1 MPPAALP
8 RIAIALGDP
17 AGIGPEIALKAALDP
32 TVRAICRPILFGDRS
47 VLDTQAHAC
56 ALAPRVQSIT
66 SPSDAAS
73 VQDDAI
79 ALIER
84 VQFKPGELKLGEL
97 AAAHGL
103 AALDSARTAIEA
115 ALRGEVDA
123 VVAAPMTET
132 AIKMAGIEFDGYP
145 SFVARCTN
153 TPIEDAFLMICFDR
167 DGNGGREMRIVHTTL
182 HVSLRHAIEL
192 VTRERVLHSIQAA
205 NTALKRIGITAPRI
219 AVSGLNPHAS
229 EGGLFGDEERLVIE
243 PAIADAKAQGIV
255 ADGPFGADTIF
266 HKPGFDACVVMT
278 HDQGHVAAKSLAIDR
293 TAGLTIGTPI
303 LFSSVAHG
311 SAYDIAGQNKAS
323 PRAVIEAIRRLVGA
337 SAVQSG

>member
-1 MPPAALP
+1 MPQKILP
-8 RIAIALGDP
+8 RIALALGDP

-32 TVRAICRPILFGDRS
+32 SVRAICRPILFGDRS
-47 VLDTQAHAC
+47 VLDTHARAC
-56 ALAPRVQSIT
+56 ALAPRVQGIT
-66 SPSDAAS
+66 HPADAAS
-73 VQDDAI
+73 VQEGAI

-84 VQFKPGELKLGEL
+84 AQFKPGELKLGEL

-103 AALDSARTAIEA
+103 AALDSARAAIEA

-132 AIKMAGIEFDGYP
+132 AIRMAGIEFDGYP
-145 SFVARCTN
+145 SFVARCTH
-153 TPIEDAFLMICFDR
+153 TPIEDAFLMICFEHPGNDR
-167 DGNGGREMRIVHTTL
+167 REMRIVHTTL
-182 HVSLRHAIEL
+182 HVSLRRAIEL
-192 VTRERVLHSIQAA
+192 VTRERVLHSIIAA
-205 NTALKRIGITAPRI
+205 NTALKRIGIAAPRI

-229 EGGLFGDEERLVIE
+229 EGGMFGDDERLAIE
-243 PAIADAKAQGIV
+243 PAVAEAKAQGIM

-266 HKPGFDACVVMT
+266 HKPCYDACVVMT

-323 PRAVIEAIRRLVGA
+323 PRAVIEAIRRLAAA
-337 SAVQSG
+337 SAARTG

>member
-1 MPPAALP
+1 MTQKTLPCIAL
-8 RIAIALGDP
+8 ALGDP

-32 TVRAICRPILFGDRS
+32 AVRALCRPLLFGDRG
-47 VLDTQAHAC
+47 VLDTHARTC
-56 ALAPRVQSIT
+56 ALAPRIQNIARPADVAGMQH
-66 SPSDAAS
+66 
-73 VQDDAI
+73 DAI
-79 ALIER
+79 AFIECA
-84 VQFKPGELKLGEL
+84 QFKPGELNLGKL
-97 AAAHGL
+97 AAAHGR
-103 AALDSARTAIEA
+103 AALDSARAAIEA

-145 SFVARCTN
+145 SFVARCTD
-153 TPIEDAFLMICFDR
+153 TPVEDAFLMICFEHPEAR
-167 DGNGGREMRIVHTTL
+167 RELRIVHTTL
-182 HVSLRHAIEL
+182 HVSLRRAIEL
-192 VTRERVLHSIQAA
+192 VTRERVLQAIQAA
-205 NTALKRIGITAPRI
+205 HTALKRIGVNAPRL

-229 EGGLFGDEERLVIE
+229 EGGLFGDDERLVIE
-243 PAIADAKAQGIV
+243 PAIAAAKAQGIA

-266 HKPGFDACVVMT
+266 HKHGYDACVVMT

-323 PRAVIEAIRRLVGA
+323 PRAMIEAIRRLAGA
-337 SAVQSG
+337 SAARCG

>member
-1 MPPAALP
+1 MENNALP
-8 RIAIALGDP
+8 RIALALGDP

-32 TVRAICRPILFGDRS
+32 AVRAICRPVLFGDRGVLETHARACGLMPRLQS
-47 VLDTQAHAC
+47 VSNPAEAEQIDSNAT
-56 ALAPRVQSIT
+56 ALV
-66 SPSDAAS
+66 
-73 VQDDAI
+73 
-79 ALIER
+79 ER
-84 VQFKPGELKLGEL
+84 PQFKPGELNLGEL

-103 AALDSARTAIEA
+103 AALDSARVAIEA
-115 ALRGEVDA
+115 ALRHEVDA

-167 DGNGGREMRIVHTTL
+167 EGHELRIVHTTL
-182 HVSLRHAIEL
+182 HVSLRRAIEL
-192 VTRERVLHSIQAA
+192 VTRERVLHSIAA
-205 NTALKRIGITAPRI
+205 AHTALKRIGVASPRI

-229 EGGLFGDEERLVIE
+229 EGGLFGDDERLIIE
-243 PAIADAKAQGIV
+243 PAIADARTQKID

-266 HKPGFDACVVMT
+266 HKPGYDACVVMT

-323 PRAVIEAIRRLVGA
+323 PRAVVEAIRRLAGA
-337 SAVQSG
+337 SALPAA

>member
-1 MPPAALP
+1 MSQSTLP
-8 RIAIALGDP
+8 CIAIALGDP

-32 TVRAICRPILFGDRS
+32 AVRAICRPVLFGDRG
-47 VLDTQAHAC
+47 VLELHAAACVLVPRLQTVASALDVAHMEAGAT
-56 ALAPRVQSIT
+56 ALV
-66 SPSDAAS
+66 
-73 VQDDAI
+73 
-79 ALIER
+79 ER
-84 VQFKPGELKLGEL
+84 PQFKPGELKIGEL

-103 AALDSARTAIEA
+103 AALDSARAAIEA
-115 ALRGEVDA
+115 ALRNEVAA

-145 SFVARCTN
+145 SFVARCTH

-167 DGNGGREMRIVHTTL
+167 EGREMRIVHTTL
-182 HVSLRHAIEL
+182 HVSLRRAIEL
-192 VTRERVLHSIQAA
+192 VTRERVLHSIYAA
-205 NTALKRIGITAPRI
+205 NTALKRIGIAAPRI

-229 EGGLFGDEERLVIE
+229 EGGMFGDDERLVIE
-243 PAIADAKAQGIV
+243 PAIADAKAQGIA

-266 HKPGFDACVVMT
+266 HKPGYDACVVMT

-323 PRAVIEAIRRLVGA
+323 PRAVIEAIRRLAGA
-337 SAVQSG
+337 SKV